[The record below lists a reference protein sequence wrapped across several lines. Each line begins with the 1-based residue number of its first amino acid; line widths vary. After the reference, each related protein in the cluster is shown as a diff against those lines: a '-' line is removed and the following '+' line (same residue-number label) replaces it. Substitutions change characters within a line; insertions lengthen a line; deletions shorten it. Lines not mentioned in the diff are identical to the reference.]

1 MITPEVS
8 ICCIT
13 YNHAKYI
20 RDALDGFLMQKTTF
34 PIEIIIH
41 DDASTDGT
49 ADIIRE
55 YEAKYPDIIKPIYQT
70 ENQYSKGVKIF
81 LSIVPLA
88 KGKYIAVCEGD
99 DFWTDPKKLQIQ
111 YDFMESHPDYSLCMH
126 GKYHLDYFKKRY
138 YPLPFETISEDGEKY
153 AYDLIMDKTGHH
165 VQTLLLRTSILY
177 SVFDDIKRDCT
188 NAPMSDTQLMYHLA
202 LHGKVKF
209 ISRRMATYRLAAG
222 SATFGKDGVKKLFFQ
237 KAHAA
242 KLAMLVNSGHADW
255 AEECEKLKNSSSQT
269 AVLPSNISFFGFL
282 RLWVG
287 KCHYSL
293 FKLKAR
299 IKFEWYMMTRQRG

>member
-55 YEAKYPDIIKPIYQT
+55 YEAKYPDIIKPVYQT
-70 ENQYSKGVKIF
+70 ENQYSKGVRNFLTIF
-81 LSIVPLA
+81 PMA
-88 KGKYIAVCEGD
+88 KGKYIAMCEGD

-126 GKYHLDYFKKRY
+126 GRYNLDYFNKRY
-138 YPLPFETISEDGEKY
+138 YPAPYPRNFREEKIECAHY
-153 AYDLIMDKTGHH
+153 FASAVTFYT
-165 VQTLLLRTSILY
+165 QTLFIRVSAFQVVLQ
-177 SVFDDIKRDCT
+177 DIIRDCT
-188 NAPMSDTQLMYHLA
+188 GAPMGDIQIVYHLA
-202 LHGKVKF
+202 LVGNVRF
-209 ISRRMATYRLAAG
+209 IPRRMATYRQAVG
-222 SATFGKDGVKKLFFQ
+222 SAMHSESGYRKD
-237 KAHAA
+237 
-242 KLAMLVNSGHADW
+242 MLQRLEMFTLKMLINSGHADW
-255 AEECEKLKNSSSQT
+255 AEERIALRDKPV
-269 AVLPSNISFFGFL
+269 AISERKTLFQFL
-282 RLWVG
+282 RHILG
-287 KCHYSL
+287 KCHFAAIKVCGRIRFWNYQ
-293 FKLKAR
+293 LKHR
-299 IKFEWYMMTRQRG
+299 KDF

>member
-20 RDALDGFLMQKTTF
+20 RDALDSFLMQKTTF

-70 ENQYSKGVKIF
+70 ENQYSKGVRIF
-81 LSIVPLA
+81 LSIIPLA

-126 GKYHLDYFKKRY
+126 GRYNLDCFNNRY
-138 YPLPFETISEDGEKY
+138 YPEPFAEVPENGFECANKLALGCFMSFTQTFFFRKKSYEAKQYEIVRDSE
-153 AYDLIMDKTGHH
+153 A
-165 VQTLLLRTSILY
+165 
-177 SVFDDIKRDCT
+177 
-188 NAPMSDTQLMYHLA
+188 APMGDIQIVFHLA
-202 LHGKVKF
+202 LQGNVKY
-209 ISRRMATYRLAAG
+209 IKKHMATYRRSAG
-222 SATFGKDGVKKLFFQ
+222 SITHTSLGDDSAFLQ
-237 KAHAA
+237 KCEDFTI
-242 KLAMLVNSGHADW
+242 AMLVKSGHADW
-255 AEECEKLKNSSSQT
+255 AEEREKRKLSREEGSVSPEKKNIFQ
-269 AVLPSNISFFGFL
+269 LL
-282 RLWVG
+282 RHFIG
-287 KCHYSL
+287 KIHFAL
-293 FKLKAR
+293 FKFKAR
-299 IKFEWYMMTRQRG
+299 VKFWLYIKRFL